1 LQSWKE
7 RRKRGRKDGEGKIG
21 KGEQRSRL
29 GCLVLRW
36 VFEGCC
42 ERRRFVTMR
51 RLRSREEGRTEDS
64 GGRRRRGR
72 RAWRVRVCGGRRVD
86 LLGLRGM
93 VGVVVEEMLDPNR
106 VQKGV
111 SGRVRKGKREER
123 ATDRRTS
130 YEIVLVL
137 VQVLKGWIELQR
149 LGMSR
154 VKGERR
160 RRSAAVSQA

>member
-1 LQSWKE
+1 
-7 RRKRGRKDGEGKIG
+7 
-21 KGEQRSRL
+21 
-29 GCLVLRW
+29 
-36 VFEGCC
+36 
-42 ERRRFVTMR
+42 
-51 RLRSREEGRTEDS
+51 
-64 GGRRRRGR
+64 
-72 RAWRVRVCGGRRVD
+72 VCGGRRVD

-160 RRSAAVSQA
+160 RRSAAVSQARMEQ